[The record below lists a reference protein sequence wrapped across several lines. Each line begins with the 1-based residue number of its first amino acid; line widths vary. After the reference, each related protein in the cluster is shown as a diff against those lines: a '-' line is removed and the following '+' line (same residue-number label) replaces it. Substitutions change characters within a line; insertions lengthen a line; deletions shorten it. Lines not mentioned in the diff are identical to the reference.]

1 MTRSE
6 LRALFASAVELG
18 LPVDDPVVL
27 KDGSNVLVLLRPAPV
42 VARVGAVTAAVRG
55 DVAGHFRRADAV
67 SRHLAARGV
76 PVVEPLVGPVERD
89 GHAVAFARHV
99 PHRPG
104 ALPAAELATLL
115 GGLHA
120 ALRDHDG
127 ELPVRGPLDDVDAA
141 LALLGWPPEQAERRA
156 GLVARLPDVP
166 VRPLHGDAHAGN
178 VLLTDAGPVWNDF
191 EDAWLGPP
199 AWDLVCGG
207 LTGTGGA
214 GTDLVGT
221 YLAAAADVAAEEVA
235 PEVLARFAELR
246 ALQADCWRAAARL
259 VHERRAAPADRE
271 RARPAAA
278 QHDAPAHRS

>member
-1 MTRSE
+1 MPFPALPWHLSGVGRPE
-6 LRALFASAVELG
+6 LRALFASAAELG

-27 KDGSNVLVLLRPAPV
+27 GDGSNVLVHLRPAPV

-55 DVAGHFRRADAV
+55 DVLGHFRRADAV

-76 PVVEPLVGPVERD
+76 AVVEPVERD
-89 GHAVAFARHV
+89 GHAVTFARHV

-104 ALPAAELATLL
+104 ALPAAGLAALL
-115 GGLHA
+115 GGLHE
-120 ALRDHDG
+120 ALRDHGG
-127 ELPVRGPLDDVDAA
+127 ELPARGPLDDVDAA
-141 LALLGWPPEQAERRA
+141 LELLGRPPDLVRRRA
-156 GLVARLPDVP
+156 DLVARLPDVP

-199 AWDLVCGG
+199 AWDLACAG
-207 LTGTGGA
+207 LTGADLADPVGVDPVGVDPQDPAGA
-214 GTDLVGT
+214 G
-221 YLAAAADVAAEEVA
+221 

-259 VHERRAAPADRE
+259 VRGRRAGRDR
-271 RARPAAA
+271 A
-278 QHDAPAHRS
+278 